1 MELIPTKEEGGYSFI
16 DLQKS
21 FKAMVPQL
29 DGANWHLW
37 YSRLRGHLCFI
48 PNGMDYIQD
57 DDLAPVIQALTTLVT
72 LHLAASSGLCKQEG
86 SDNIRSVVLRS
97 YDKTT
102 AHDLIAYLRKE
113 LEPKDK

>member
-1 MELIPTKEEGGYSFI
+1 MSDDEYSTSSSDSGEVQNCMELIPTKEEGGYSFI

-37 YSRLRGHLCFI
+37 YSRLRGLLCFI

-57 DDLAPVIQALTTLVT
+57 DDFGP
-72 LHLAASSGLCKQEG
+72 
-86 SDNIRSVVLRS
+86 SDPGFNH
-97 YDKTT
+97 
-102 AHDLIAYLRKE
+102 AW
-113 LEPKDK
+113 